1 MFARAASYLRWMSL
15 VEQPVRGDRPR
26 AADERRARIYRRAR
40 LALVALVVGYFFLPY
55 DIRSSI
61 SPWLPFIAA
70 LGLEAQFF
78 LGGYLQARRGGAV
91 VAARDRGPQPHDV
104 AELGGAP
111 WREARAVEYAG
122 EQHLVPTEGLSDEE
136 AEERVAAYLSD
147 PEGTLAALEGDARTD
162 EATYRRPRYL
172 VEAAVAIS
180 VVAAIV
186 FFASRPHGWDA
197 VSGAD
202 RARAEARFSREATLI
217 AGHPATVRCDTSGDF
232 VGFVQDADGLAFV
245 GGHSAY
251 LTPSICDTLYQL
263 AFKHRVHSFPRT
275 GHAIAVLA
283 HEAWHLRGVRD
294 EGLANCYGFQSGVR
308 IGVDLGLSEKT
319 ARAMMREQLATNAS
333 DVGAN
338 GEYLVPRDC
347 HDGGRYDLRPGASS
361 FP

>member
-1 MFARAASYLRWMSL
+1 MSL
-15 VEQPVRGDRPR
+15 AEQPLHSAQPR
-26 AADERRARIYRRAR
+26 AAGERRARMYRRAR
-40 LALVALVVGYFFLPY
+40 LALVGLVVGYFFLPY

-61 SPWLPFIAA
+61 SPWLPFLAA

-78 LGGYLQARRGGAV
+78 LGGYLRARRGGDV
-91 VAARDRGPQPHDV
+91 VAARDRGPQPHDL

-111 WREARAVEYAG
+111 WREAQAVEYAG
-122 EQHLVPTEGLSDEE
+122 EQHLVPTEGLSEEE
-136 AEERVAAYLSD
+136 AEERIAAYLDD
-147 PEGTLAALEGDARTD
+147 PEGTLAALERDIRGEDG
-162 EATYRRPRYL
+162 TYRRPRYL
-172 VEAAVAIS
+172 VEAAVAIA
-180 VVAAIV
+180 VVAGIV

-197 VSGAD
+197 VSKVKQ
-202 RARAEARFSREATLI
+202 ARAEAVFSREATRI
-217 AGHPATVRCDTSGDF
+217 AGHPAQVSCDTNGDY

-245 GGHSAY
+245 GGRSAY

-275 GHAIAVLA
+275 GRAIAVLA
-283 HEAWHLRGVRD
+283 HESWHLRGVRD

-308 IGVDLGLSEKT
+308 IGVDLGLSEKK

-338 GEYLVPRDC
+338 GEYLVPRGC
-347 HDGGRYDLRPGASS
+347 TDGGAHDLNPGDSD